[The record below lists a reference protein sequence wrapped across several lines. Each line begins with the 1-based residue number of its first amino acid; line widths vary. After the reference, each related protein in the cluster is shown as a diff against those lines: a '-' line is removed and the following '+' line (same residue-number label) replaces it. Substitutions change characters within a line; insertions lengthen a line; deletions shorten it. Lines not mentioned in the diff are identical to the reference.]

1 MTEVRFYHLT
11 RRPLLQ
17 ALPRMLEMTLQRG
30 QRALVRSGDP
40 ERVEPLA
47 DHLWTYEDRGF
58 LPHGTAADGHA
69 YQQPIWITAAEE
81 NPNASSYLFLVY
93 GADWSDVTPFERCL
107 LLFDGHDGDAV
118 QAARDRWKVFR
129 EAGHDLSYWQQD
141 DSGRWADKAAQ
152 S

>member
-1 MTEVRFYHLT
+1 M
-11 RRPLLQ
+11 
-17 ALPRMLEMTLQRG
+17 
-30 QRALVRSGDP
+30 
-40 ERVEPLA
+40 
-47 DHLWTYEDRGF
+47 
-58 LPHGTAADGHA
+58 
-69 YQQPIWITAAEE
+69 
-81 NPNASSYLFLVY
+81 
-93 GADWSDVTPFERCL
+93 TPFERCL